1 MRVIFAVLAVLLA
14 GQVSAQTQF
23 FRVYPGHPSMSPLP
37 PQPGGPAAIE
47 VEYPVSIDMRG
58 IVLDRT
64 TRSEWALRMPDG
76 SVKVFRE
83 SRFDAVEGFVALG
96 ELDVQPDPK
105 LPDTAIS
112 WNWFGTAGRESLTV
126 SAHRGHLSGTLIGIE
141 KNFAIAQSRG
151 NTVFRRINP
160 RLIPL
165 DIVGSGPRA
174 KVIEMRPTFA
184 RAKVH
189 DPIDVLVVHTSGA
202 VTAAETRAQLNAI
215 IAESF
220 SQANTVLS
228 NSGIVSFSLR
238 NVLAGQQDLSVEVS
252 YNENGAPPPGCEI
265 AVVGTGA
272 CRWIAHRFWLRTSA
286 AVQSLRNSFNADLV
300 MMYVGDEADASGSAY
315 VQRPNCGV
323 EQFYEDTPGCSVG
336 VGYNNFAFAVTSTKY
351 ATSFQVFAHEIGHQL
366 GMEHDVVYGSPSPSF
381 SWSYGWYVSNVNETV
396 MSVARAFGACSNCP
410 RALQLSNPNVAFQNS
425 SVPSGSATAWNAR
438 TGAALAPA
446 VSEFRAPRL
455 TQLIFRGGFEALPIR

>member
-1 MRVIFAVLAVLLA
+1 MRALFVVLAFLLA
-14 GQVSAQTQF
+14 GQAFGQTQF
-23 FRVYPGHPSMSPLP
+23 FRVHPGHPSMSPLP
-37 PQPGGPAAIE
+37 PLPGASPAIE
-47 VEYPVSIDMRG
+47 VEYPVSIDSRG
-58 IVLDRT
+58 IILDASARAQ
-64 TRSEWALRMPDG
+64 WALRMPDG

-83 SRFDAVEGFVALG
+83 SRFEPVEGFIAQG
-96 ELDVQPDPK
+96 ELDVQPNPA
-105 LPDTAIS
+105 LPDSAIS
-112 WNWFGTAGRESLTV
+112 WNWFGTSGRESLTV
-126 SAHRGHLSGTLIGIE
+126 SAHRGRLSGTLIGVE

-151 NTVFRRINP
+151 RTVFRRINP
-160 RLIPL
+160 LLIPL
-165 DIVGSGPRA
+165 DIVGSGPRS
-174 KVIEMRPTFA
+174 KVIEMRPAFA
-184 RAKVH
+184 SAKFH
-189 DPIDVLVVHTSGA
+189 DPIDVLIVHTQGA
-202 VTAAETRAQLNAI
+202 IAAAETREQLNAI

-220 SQANTVLS
+220 NQANTVLS

-252 YNENGAPPPGCEI
+252 YNENGTPPPACEI
-265 AVVGTGA
+265 AIVGAGA

-300 MMYVGDEADASGSAY
+300 VMYVGDEADASGSAY

-336 VGYNNFAFAVTSTKY
+336 AGYNNFAFSVTSTKY

-366 GMEHDVVYGSPSPSF
+366 GMEHDVVYGSPAPSF

-396 MSVARAFGACSNCP
+396 MSVARAFGACSICP
-410 RALQLSNPNVAFQNS
+410 RALQFSNPNVPFQNS

-455 TQLIFRGGFEALPIR
+455 TQLIFRGGFEALPTP